1 MKITI
6 IDVTESEDGVR
17 SIPMNYRS
25 ITGSVETFD
34 GDSVGFESSLERDFA
49 HLLDFNSR
57 VGKIISQPLCIKY
70 RVDGGQIRRCTPDY
84 LVRFI
89 PIGNS
94 KPWRTCLYEV
104 KYREEVAD
112 RWTELA
118 PGFAA
123 ARQLC
128 RTRGWNF
135 RVVTERY
142 IRNAYLEN
150 VQFLRD
156 YRGYPDDGATSLMLL
171 HTMERLKVAT
181 PSQLL
186 AATFMDLTN
195 RMQAVGV
202 LWRLITSRSIGAN
215 LLVKLT
221 MTSEIWHEEPAL
233 YGNER

>member
-17 SIPMNYRS
+17 TIPMNYRS
-25 ITGSVETFD
+25 ITGRVETLV
-34 GDSVGFESSLERDFA
+34 GDSVGFESSLERDFV
-49 HLLDFNSR
+49 HLLDFNAR
-57 VGKIISQPLCIKY
+57 VGKIISQPLRIRY
-70 RVDGGQIRRCTPDY
+70 TVDGGAPRIYTPDF
-84 LVRFI
+84 LVRFR

-94 KPWRTCLYEV
+94 KPWRPTVYEV
-104 KYREEVAD
+104 KYREELVD
-112 RWTELA
+112 LRTELA

-123 ARQLC
+123 ARQHC

-156 YRGYPDDGATSLMLL
+156 YRVYPDDGATSLMLL
-171 HTMERLKVAT
+171 RTMEQLKVAT

-202 LWRLITSRSIGAN
+202 LWRLITNRSVGAN

-233 YGNER
+233 YGNDR

>member
-25 ITGSVETFD
+25 VTGR
-34 GDSVGFESSLERDFA
+34 VGTLGGGEVGYESTLERDYA
-49 HLLDFNSR
+49 HLLDFNAR
-57 VGKIISQPLCIKY
+57 VGKIIGQPLRIRY
-70 RVDGGQIRRCTPDY
+70 QVDGEAPRSYTPDF
-84 LVRFI
+84 LVHFI
-89 PIGNS
+89 PIGDS
-94 KPWRTCLYEV
+94 KPWRTTLYEV
-104 KYREEVAD
+104 KYREELID
-112 RWTELA
+112 RRTELEPA
-118 PGFAA
+118 FRA

-128 RTRGWNF
+128 AERRWNF

-142 IRNAYLEN
+142 IRNPYLEN

-171 HTMERLKVAT
+171 RAMERLKVST

-202 LWRLITSRSIGAN
+202 LWRLITNRSIGAN
-215 LLVKLT
+215 LMVKLT
-221 MTSEIWHEEPAL
+221 MTSEIWHEEPVV
-233 YGNER
+233 YGSER